1 METNRQKKIAG
12 LLQQDLGDILG
23 RAVQNGG
30 LTNLI
35 LSVTKVAITVDLTL
49 AKVYISVFPSEQGK
63 EILKAIQSNSFQDKA
78 WSGTASETSTE
89 KKCQILSFFLDDS
102 LEYLSQIEHS
112 LKGEENPIEN
122 PELLIK
128 RKKS

>member
-63 EILKAIQSNSFQDKA
+63 EILKAIQSNSFQIKPEVAQRVIHQLRKMPD
-78 WSGTASETSTE
+78 
-89 KKCQILSFFLDDS
+89 LSFFLDDS

>member
-12 LLQQDLGDILG
+12 LLQEDLGDILG
-23 RAVQNGG
+23 RAVQSGG
-30 LTNLI
+30 FTNLI
-35 LSVTKVAITVDLTL
+35 ISVTKVSITVDLTL
-49 AKVYISVFPSEQGK
+49 AKVYLSVVPNERAKDIVS
-63 EILKAIQSNSFQDKA
+63 AIQSNS
-78 WSGTASETSTE
+78 S
-89 KKCQILSFFLDDS
+89 QIKHEVAQRVRHQLRKMPELSFFLDDS

>member
-63 EILKAIQSNSFQDKA
+63 EILKDIQSNSFQIKHEVAQRVRHQLRKMPD
-78 WSGTASETSTE
+78 
-89 KKCQILSFFLDDS
+89 LSFFLDDS

>member
-23 RAVQNGG
+23 RAVQNSG

-35 LSVTKVAITVDLTL
+35 LSVTKVAITVDLSL

-63 EILKAIQSNSFQDKA
+63 EILKAIQSNSFQIKHEVAQRVRHQLRKMPD
-78 WSGTASETSTE
+78 
-89 KKCQILSFFLDDS
+89 LSFFLDDS

>member
-23 RAVQNGG
+23 RAVQNSG

-63 EILKAIQSNSFQDKA
+63 EILKDIQSNSFQIKHEVAQRVRHQLRKMPD
-78 WSGTASETSTE
+78 
-89 KKCQILSFFLDDS
+89 LSFFLDDS

>member
-63 EILKAIQSNSFQDKA
+63 EILKAIQSNSFQIKHEVAQRVRHQLRKMPD
-78 WSGTASETSTE
+78 
-89 KKCQILSFFLDDS
+89 LSIFLDDS

>member
-23 RAVQNGG
+23 RAVQNSG

-63 EILKAIQSNSFQDKA
+63 EILKAIQSNSFQIKHEVAQRVRHQLRKMPD
-78 WSGTASETSTE
+78 
-89 KKCQILSFFLDDS
+89 LSFFLDDS

>member
-35 LSVTKVAITVDLTL
+35 LSVTKVAIDLTL

-63 EILKAIQSNSFQDKA
+63 EILKAIQSNSFQIKHEVAQRVRHQLRKMPD
-78 WSGTASETSTE
+78 
-89 KKCQILSFFLDDS
+89 LSFFLDDS

>member
-12 LLQQDLGDILG
+12 LLQEDLGDILG
-23 RAVQNGG
+23 RAVQAGG

-35 LSVTKVAITVDLTL
+35 ISVTKVAVTVDLTL
-49 AKVYISVFPSEQGK
+49 AKVYISVFPNERGV
-63 EILKAIQSNSFQDKA
+63 EILSAIQSNNS
-78 WSGTASETSTE
+78 
-89 KKCQILSFFLDDS
+89 QIKHEVAQRTRYQLRKMPDLSFFLDDS

-112 LKGEENPIEN
+112 LKGEENPIEH

>member
-49 AKVYISVFPSEQGK
+49 AKVYISVFPCEQGK
-63 EILKAIQSNSFQDKA
+63 EILKAIQSNSFQIKHEVAQRVRHQLRKMPD
-78 WSGTASETSTE
+78 
-89 KKCQILSFFLDDS
+89 LSFFLDDS

-112 LKGEENPIEN
+112 LKGEKNPIEN

>member
-35 LSVTKVAITVDLTL
+35 
-49 AKVYISVFPSEQGK
+49 SVFPSEQGK
-63 EILKAIQSNSFQDKA
+63 EILKAIQSNSFQIKHEVAQRVRHQLRKMPD
-78 WSGTASETSTE
+78 
-89 KKCQILSFFLDDS
+89 LSFFLDDS

>member
-63 EILKAIQSNSFQDKA
+63 EILKAIQSNSFQIKHEVA
-78 WSGTASETSTE
+78 QRVRHQLR
-89 KKCQILSFFLDDS
+89 KKPDLSFFLDDS

>member
-63 EILKAIQSNSFQDKA
+63 EILDGIQSNSFQIKHEVAQRVRHQLRKMPD
-78 WSGTASETSTE
+78 
-89 KKCQILSFFLDDS
+89 LSFFLDDS

>member
-49 AKVYISVFPSEQGK
+49 AKVYISVFPSEQ
-63 EILKAIQSNSFQDKA
+63 
-78 WSGTASETSTE
+78 ASETSTE
-89 KKCQILSFFLDDS
+89 KNARFEFFLGRFPRIPLPDRA
-102 LEYLSQIEHS
+102 LSQ
-112 LKGEENPIEN
+112 GR
-122 PELLIK
+122 
-128 RKKS
+128 RKPYRES

>member
-35 LSVTKVAITVDLTL
+35 LSVTKVAITVDLSL

-63 EILKAIQSNSFQDKA
+63 EILKAIQSNSFQIKHEVAQRVRHQLRKMPD
-78 WSGTASETSTE
+78 
-89 KKCQILSFFLDDS
+89 LSFFLDDS

-122 PELLIK
+122 PKLLIK

>member
-63 EILKAIQSNSFQDKA
+63 EILKAIQSNSFQIKHEVAQRVRHQLRKMPD
-78 WSGTASETSTE
+78 
-89 KKCQILSFFLDDS
+89 LSFFLDDS

-112 LKGEENPIEN
+112 LTAEENPIEN

>member
-63 EILKAIQSNSFQDKA
+63 EILKAIQSNSFQIKNEVAQRVRHQLRKMPD
-78 WSGTASETSTE
+78 
-89 KKCQILSFFLDDS
+89 LSFFLDDS

>member
-63 EILKAIQSNSFQDKA
+63 EILKSIQSNSFQIKHEVAQRVRHQLRKMPD
-78 WSGTASETSTE
+78 
-89 KKCQILSFFLDDS
+89 LSFFLDDS